1 MHKTLI
7 GYTGFVGSNLMSQA
21 TVDATFNSKN
31 IEESAGL
38 TTDLLV
44 VSGAPAVKWWANQ
57 NGEADG
63 ENIQK
68 LIASVTQIKAK
79 KVVLIST
86 IDVYETTAGQ
96 DENQEP
102 APVQP
107 YGLHR
112 LQLERALQAHF
123 SDVTVIRLPGLFGQG
138 LKKNVIYDLMHDNQV
153 QVINRASVFQWY
165 DLSRLW
171 SDINIALSHSLKVA
185 NLFPEPLETE
195 ALVARFFPDLRAQ
208 TARDETKRAIYG
220 HRSVH
225 AHLFGGADGYIQS
238 KSEVLAGLRAYLGR
252 SA

>member
-7 GYTGFVGSNLMSQA
+7 GHTGFVGSNLLNQ
-21 TVDATFNSKN
+21 TTFDTTFNSKN
-31 IEESAGL
+31 IAESAGL
-38 TTDLLV
+38 ATDLLV

-68 LIASVTQIKAK
+68 LIASVTQIQCK

-96 DENQEP
+96 DETQEP
-102 APVQP
+102 SPVQP

-123 SDVTVIRLPGLFGQG
+123 SDVTVVRLPGLFGQG
-138 LKKNVIYDLMHDNQV
+138 LKKNVIYDLAHDNQV
-153 QVINRASVFQWY
+153 AAVNRASVFQWY

-171 SDINIALSHSLKVA
+171 SDINIALSHGLKVV
-185 NLFPEPLETE
+185 NLFPAPLETDT
-195 ALVARFFPDLRAQ
+195 LVAKFFPDLRAQ
-208 TARDETKRAIYG
+208 TAHDEAKRAIYG
-220 HRSVH
+220 HQSAH
-225 AHLFGGADGYIQS
+225 AHLFGGSDGYIQS
-238 KSEVLAGLRAYLGR
+238 KEEVLAGLRTYLGR